1 STELLARF
9 PAGFKLRG
17 WLDLTDKNRF
27 LVALYN
33 PVKGISEI
41 GFVDRDRKEYVKYVN
56 DEPWTQK
63 LNFGIQNRIY
73 FSFYTKGLCEE
84 THVQFSA
91 NHIYYV
97 LNIDESFCSV
107 QYSDMLLFDCNCAVA
122 LKHQILKKAG
132 TNLRA
137 AAYWTILRLTD
148 EDENYTNWFW
158 LSQQSNLGSKNNAIG
173 EYTKDALRIQIPAM
187 KVRRYNYIQIAVIRL
202 INGAYE
208 VKLLPKIYYNQQKLV
223 YDLVS
228 ENQFLDFNITLDDIF
243 QRQIGYIRGDGITSK
258 DGRSILFNTYNNPNY
273 DIQAVADRVRVRW
286 VAYLAPLS
294 EAHRYKTMPRN
305 EVVPLGLRRN
315 WCDGNSSVVGHLKG
329 RKATEYDLEM
339 IPAKDNKNCSL
350 CDEPRWKVEN
360 TATVTK
366 WYCGDP
372 FKKSE
377 ESAVKSNF

>member
-1 STELLARF
+1 MTDKLLSNVFQSMYMDAVDESSPEASFLFALNAVPETADYNSFGLANESSTELLARF

-122 LKHQILKKAG
+122 LKHQ
-132 TNLRA
+132 
-137 AAYWTILRLTD
+137 
-148 EDENYTNWFW
+148 
-158 LSQQSNLGSKNNAIG
+158 
-173 EYTKDALRIQIPAM
+173 
-187 KVRRYNYIQIAVIRL
+187 
-202 INGAYE
+202 
-208 VKLLPKIYYNQQKLV
+208 
-223 YDLVS
+223 
-228 ENQFLDFNITLDDIF
+228 
-243 QRQIGYIRGDGITSK
+243 
-258 DGRSILFNTYNNPNY
+258 
-273 DIQAVADRVRVRW
+273 
-286 VAYLAPLS
+286 
-294 EAHRYKTMPRN
+294 
-305 EVVPLGLRRN
+305 
-315 WCDGNSSVVGHLKG
+315 
-329 RKATEYDLEM
+329 
-339 IPAKDNKNCSL
+339 
-350 CDEPRWKVEN
+350 
-360 TATVTK
+360 
-366 WYCGDP
+366 
-372 FKKSE
+372 
-377 ESAVKSNF
+377 